1 MSTIFFLLCQF
12 HFWNDFSRLEA
23 SIIEKAVSKILNL
36 CSINSIA
43 VRFSSGPRFQGPF
56 SNPPKTNPA
65 VMMVKAAEDRV

>member
-1 MSTIFFLLCQF
+1 MSTIFLLLCQF

-43 VRFSSGPRFQGPF
+43 VGFGSGPRFQGRF
-56 SNPPKTNPA
+56 FKSPA
-65 VMMVKAAEDRV
+65 VCTEN